1 MKREGRMGQILII
14 DDEQSIRSI
23 LFMILTELGYDVK
36 VAENGEEGIA
46 LFDMIS
52 DFDLVITDIEMPGM
66 NGNEVG
72 QYIRDS
78 PKSDTPLVAIT
89 AFPDEIQKGMFNF
102 SLIKPFDLEDLQNV
116 VKSFAH

>member
-1 MKREGRMGQILII
+1 MGQILII
-14 DDEQSIRSI
+14 DDDQSIRSI
-23 LFMILTELGYDVK
+23 LFMVLTELGYGVK

-52 DFDLVITDIEMPGM
+52 DFDLVITDINMPGM

-72 QYIRDS
+72 QHIRDS
-78 PKSDTPLVAIT
+78 PKADTPLVAIT
-89 AFPDEIQKGMFNF
+89 AFPDEIQKDMFNF

-116 VKSFAH
+116 VESFAH